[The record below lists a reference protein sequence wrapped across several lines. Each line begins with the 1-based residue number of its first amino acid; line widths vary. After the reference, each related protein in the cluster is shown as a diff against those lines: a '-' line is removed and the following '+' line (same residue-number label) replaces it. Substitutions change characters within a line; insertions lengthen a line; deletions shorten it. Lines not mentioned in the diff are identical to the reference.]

1 MKYIDEYRDEALTRS
16 LLDEIRVAVTR
27 PWKLMEVCGG
37 QTHSILRSGLDQL
50 LPPEIEL
57 VHGPGCPVCVTP
69 LELIDKAIALASR
82 PDVIFVSYGDM
93 LRVPGSE
100 RDLFSVKAAGGNVR
114 VVYSPLDSLKI
125 ARENPD
131 QTIVFFGIGFETTAP
146 ANAMA
151 VVQAKKQGLRNF
163 AMLVSHVTVPPALCV
178 LMESPDVRVNG
189 FLAAGH
195 VCTVMGYWEY
205 GLRNFAML
213 VSHVTVPPALC
224 VLMESPDVRVNG
236 FLAAGHVC
244 TVMGYWEYE
253 PLAKKYR
260 VPIVVMGFE
269 PVDIARGLLMCVK
282 QLEEGRAEVEN
293 AYARS
298 VRREGNVPAQ
308 AIINEVFKPCDRPWR
323 GIGVIP
329 QSGYKF
335 REAYAEFDAEL
346 RFPGVQAIATRES
359 SLCLSGLVLQGLKK
373 PNQCPAFG
381 KECTPQTPLG
391 ATMVSAEGACAAYYR
406 YGRYAASLQ
415 PSEVSA

>member
-1 MKYIDEYRDEALTRS
+1 MKFIDEYRDEALTRN
-16 LLDEIRVAVTR
+16 LLDEIRRTVTR
-27 PWKLMEVCGG
+27 HWTMMEVCGG

-100 RDLFSVKAAGGNVR
+100 RDLFSVRAAGGNVR

-131 QTIVFFGIGFETTAP
+131 KTVVFFGIGFETTAP

-151 VVQAKKQGLRNF
+151 VVQAKAQGISNF
-163 AMLVSHVTVPPALCV
+163 AMLVSHVTVPPAICA
-178 LMESPDVRVNG
+178 LMESPDVRVD
-189 FLAAGH
+189 A
-195 VCTVMGYWEY
+195 
-205 GLRNFAML
+205 
-213 VSHVTVPPALC
+213 
-224 VLMESPDVRVNG
+224 

-253 PLAKKYR
+253 PLAKKYN
-260 VPIVVMGFE
+260 VPVVVMAFE
-269 PVDIARGLLMCVK
+269 PVDIARAILMCVR

-298 VRREGNVPAQ
+298 VRREGNVAAQ
-308 AIINEVFKPCDRPWR
+308 RVINEVFEPCDRPWR
-323 GIGVIP
+323 V
-329 QSGYKF
+329 
-335 REAYAEFDAEL
+335 
-346 RFPGVQAIATRES
+346 
-359 SLCLSGLVLQGLKK
+359 SGLVLQGLKK

-391 ATMVSAEGACAAYYR
+391 ATMVSSEGACAAYYR
-406 YGRYAASLQ
+406 YGRYAELQ
-415 PSEVSA
+415 TSNSQPQTLRSRETAAG